1 MIISVVGGDRA
12 SEEALALAEAV
23 GRELADRGCTLVCG
37 GRGGIM
43 EAACRGAR
51 SRGGHTI
58 GILPT
63 RDRSGMNSY
72 VEFPI
77 VTGIG
82 FARNAIVVLTGDAI
96 IAVEGSYGT
105 LSEMALALAYQKP
118 VVSLGSWSFTRE
130 GHDPSAV
137 IHATDARDAVEKAV
151 AAANSIAGRVAGEVS
166 AHGD

>member
-1 MIISVVGGDRA
+1 MMISVVGGDRA
-12 SEEALALAEAV
+12 SEEALALAEEV

-37 GRGGIM
+37 GRGGVM

-63 RDRSGMNSY
+63 RDRSGMNPY

-82 FARNAIVVLTGDAI
+82 FARNAIVVLSGDAV
-96 IAVEGSYGT
+96 IAIEGSYGT
-105 LSEMALALAYQKP
+105 LSEMALALAYRQ
-118 VVSLGSWSFTRE
+118 
-130 GHDPSAV
+130 
-137 IHATDARDAVEKAV
+137 
-151 AAANSIAGRVAGEVS
+151 AGRLAGEAGRS
-166 AHGD
+166 LAKATSRRRNPGHRRPRRRRKGDRRGAGRSRP

>member
-1 MIISVVGGDRA
+1 MISVVGGDRA
-12 SEEALALAEAV
+12 SGEALALAEDV
-23 GRELADRGCTLVCG
+23 GRELAGRGCVLVCG
-37 GRGGIM
+37 GHAGVM

-63 RDRSGMNSY
+63 MDRSGMNPY

-77 VTGIG
+77 VTGLG
-82 FARNAIVVLTGDAI
+82 YARNAVVVLSADAV

-105 LSEMALALAYQKP
+105 LSEMALALAYHKP
-118 VVSLGSWSFTRE
+118 VVSLASWAFTRE
-130 GHDPSAV
+130 GHEPPPV
-137 IHATDARDAVEKAV
+137 IQATDARDAVEKAI
-151 AAANSIAGRVAGEVS
+151 AAARASAGPRAEEVP